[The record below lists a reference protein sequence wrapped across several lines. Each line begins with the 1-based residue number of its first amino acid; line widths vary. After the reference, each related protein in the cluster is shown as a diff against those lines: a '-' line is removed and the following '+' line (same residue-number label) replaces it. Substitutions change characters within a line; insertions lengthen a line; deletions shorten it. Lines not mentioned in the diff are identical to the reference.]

1 MSFVID
7 TDTCSAYLKGNRA
20 VNNRFFQYS
29 GGLYISTV
37 TLAELY
43 TWTFRAAAPPK
54 RSHSLLALLRDVT
67 TLDMTQDVARK
78 FGEVRAALLD
88 QGLPPPGL
96 DLLIAATALVHNF
109 TLVTHN
115 TQDFVNI
122 PGLRF
127 TDRMVP

>member
-1 MSFVID
+1 MSFLVD
-7 TDTCSAYLKGNRA
+7 TDTCSAYLKGNSA
-20 VNNRFFQYS
+20 VNSRFFQYT

-43 TWTFRAAAPPK
+43 TWVLRAASPPK
-54 RSHSLLALLRDVT
+54 RSRSLVALLRDVT
-67 TLDMTQDVARK
+67 TLDVTQDVARK

-122 PGLRF
+122 PGLRL
-127 TDRMVP
+127 TDWTVP

>member
-1 MSFVID
+1 MSFLVD
-7 TDTCSAYLKGNRA
+7 TDTCSAYLKGNSA
-20 VNNRFFQYS
+20 VNNRLFQDT

-37 TLAELY
+37 TLAELH
-43 TWTFRAAAPPK
+43 TWVLRAASPPK
-54 RSHSLLALLRDVT
+54 RSRSLVALLRDVT
-67 TLDMTQDVARK
+67 TLDVTQDVARK
-78 FGEVRAALLD
+78 FGEARAALLD

-122 PGLRF
+122 PGLRL
-127 TDRMVP
+127 TDWTV